1 MIKYGIRPASAAALA
16 LIPATMAGPASMA
29 SPQAPGA
36 APVAWVVNQSVRSAT
51 KGSVTPIDTATN
63 AVITKIPARRNAI
76 AVALA
81 PDGKT
86 AWVALNADRLG
97 GIGQVIPVSTSTYQ
111 VGKPIKV
118 ASILPQTM
126 AITPNGK
133 TLYVVCAGNPGS
145 APQDVVPVSTA
156 TNTAGRAIDTG
167 LQPVAIAISR

>member
-1 MIKYGIRPASAAALA
+1 MIKRTIGPVCGAAVA
-16 LIPATMAGPASMA
+16 LIAAIMPGSASVA
-29 SPQAPGA
+29 SPKAPGS
-36 APVAWVVNQSVRSAT
+36 APVAWVVSQSVPSAT
-51 KGSVTPIDTATN
+51 KGLVTPFNTATN
-63 AVITKIPARRNAI
+63 KVIRRIPVSRNAI

-97 GIGQVIPVSTSTYQ
+97 GRGQVIPVSTSTYQ

-156 TNTAGRAIDTG
+156 TNEAGRG
-167 LQPVAIAISR
+167 H